1 MPQDSELS
9 TASEEVPQADQ
20 STSPLPSGEEPQAG
34 ESSTVAQEEGQ
45 VTSSPSLPVND
56 ERIEEIEEEEEA
68 VEAVAAMMIADVAAA
83 AAAEAEALAEAS
95 SARTRE
101 ARHVA
106 LQADQALEEVRLA
119 ISSGALSGEDAEDY
133 LRDAERNATRA
144 HALLADAEA
153 AEEQALKAAMN
164 AEAEAEVAEGMA
176 MAANDRAETTL
187 EDPASSVST
196 NENTQPADGGSDD
209 ITLKMPTVHN
219 QENE

>member
-1 MPQDSELS
+1 
-9 TASEEVPQADQ
+9 
-20 STSPLPSGEEPQAG
+20 
-34 ESSTVAQEEGQ
+34 
-45 VTSSPSLPVND
+45 
-56 ERIEEIEEEEEA
+56 
-68 VEAVAAMMIADVAAA
+68 MMIADVAAA

-119 ISSGALSGEDAEDY
+119 ITSGALSGEDAENY

-176 MAANDRAETTL
+176 LAAGEHAETKIA
-187 EDPASSVST
+187 PSVST
-196 NENTQPADGGSDD
+196 NGNEEPADGESD
-209 ITLKMPTVHN
+209 ITLKMPSVHN
-219 QENE
+219 QETE